1 MGKKILLMGSK
12 TTQIMWPH
20 HRTCLQAGAN
30 ARKYG
35 YFLFISILPSNLLSH
50 WQFFFFSASRKPRAY
65 PQIFCQLPIQL
76 LFVQGSCEPDR
87 GLDIEASCS
96 AQSSGTCPDRA
107 PREVEEQMPCPAS
120 QLLLHGSNPP
130 AIWSLLP
137 AMHTAQSGKWK
148 LSAAFSNF
156 FFTFLQTRMREERR
170 EYWPVCDIMLLVH
183 I

>member
-50 WQFFFFSASRKPRAY
+50 WQFFFFSKQETKRISSDFLPASNPTPICPRVLRAR
-65 PQIFCQLPIQL
+65 QRSWHWGL
-76 LFVQGSCEPDR
+76 LFCSELRDLPWPGSQGSGGANALSCVPA
-87 GLDIEASCS
+87 ASPRIQPTGHLVSPPCY
-96 AQSSGTCPDRA
+96 AHSSVW
-107 PREVEEQMPCPAS
+107 EVETFCSIQ
-120 QLLLHGSNPP
+120 Q
-130 AIWSLLP
+130 
-137 AMHTAQSGKWK
+137 
-148 LSAAFSNF
+148 FF